1 MDRFVDSQ
9 VPVPGR
15 DPPVV
20 GVVSF
25 GVADYSA
32 ADNLGYSGTT
42 DPTFAGLSL
51 NASSPFECNE
61 KASHIAVEYNKFRE
75 RVDGIENYEVAYK
88 RYETRCKTECNCGDR
103 FISAHRENLAYELCV
118 NDMRAGKFIGNTDM
132 CGTHYKGAFWVN
144 GTPEKPRKDTPLDAL
159 YTAQEIA
166 LYTAVGQQTINCISS
181 GCSFS
186 LSPDNLPAVTNL
198 AWTFFSSPADAPFG
212 TQCQVHLRKSNKL
225 APNQNALTGTGNY
238 SDLGR
243 RALAT
248 VPYKRNDCAPSKV
261 GLTTTEC
268 TALTTKLTAEKNHA
282 LAWWYSLPDNSQ
294 SDEPSKTGE
303 INRICQ
309 DYDVPDVHS
318 LSECACQNAENS
330 EAFTRLKSNFSTT
343 TKLCWY
349 SPCAVKGIDRLLTP
363 DDIKARDACN
373 ADVCQNI
380 INGLDNQGLDFNDV
394 KMSVNCSSAE
404 VWDKIAP
411 ENESVRDSTN
421 IISGATQKLGELV
434 SGVDWASVAGAI
446 VAGVVILL
454 LLAAA
459 MWLWSSPRPL
469 TFSAAAALAP
479 ATVTAKTVV
488 PVAASAAVPRETR
501 GQTVTP
507 MRSSPVAA
515 PLAPATVTTKPVVPV
530 AAPAVVPRETRGQTV
545 TPMRPS
551 QVLAP
556 ATVTTKTVVP
566 VAARAAPGQT
576 AVTPV

>member
-1 MDRFVDSQ
+1 MDRFVDPQ
-9 VPVPGR
+9 VPVAGQ

-32 ADNLGYSGTT
+32 ADNRGYSGTT

-75 RVDGIENYEVAYK
+75 RVDGIENYEVAYQ
-88 RYETRCKTECNCGDR
+88 RYEKRCKTECNCGIRD
-103 FISAHRENLAYELCV
+103 IYNGYSPTNVAYDQCV
-118 NDMRAGKFIGNTDM
+118 KDMKLGKFIGNTDM
-132 CGTHYKGAFWVN
+132 CGIHYNGAFWMN
-144 GTPEKPRKDTPLDAL
+144 GTPEKPVKDTPLNAL
-159 YTAQEIA
+159 YTAQEIE
-166 LYTAVGQQTINCISS
+166 LYTAVGQQTINCISPS
-181 GCSFS
+181 ECSFS

-212 TQCQVHLRKSNKL
+212 TQCQVHFRKSDKL

-238 SDLGR
+238 RDLGR

-268 TALTTKLTAEKNHA
+268 TALTTKLTAEKNQA

-309 DYDVPDVHS
+309 DYDVPGVHS

-349 SPCAVKGIDRLLTP
+349 SPCAIKGIDRLLTP

-394 KMSVNCSSAE
+394 KMSIIC
-404 VWDKIAP
+404 AP

-421 IISGATQKLGELV
+421 IIPGVTQKLGDLV

-459 MWLWSSPRPL
+459 MWLWSSTRPL

-479 ATVTAKTVV
+479 ATVSAKTVV
-488 PVAASAAVPRETR
+488 PVAAPAAAPRETR

-507 MRSSPVAA
+507 MRPSPVAA
-515 PLAPATVTTKPVVPV
+515 PLVPATVTTKPVVPV
-530 AAPAVVPRETRGQTV
+530 AAPAVVPRGTRGQTV

-551 QVLAP
+551 PVLAP